1 MQQPPAQDPDPSFRA
16 LLRMREYRL
25 LWLAGAQ
32 SGAGDQLARIAVV
45 LLVYARSG
53 SAAISALTYGLT
65 FLPALV
71 GGVLLSGLADRY
83 RRRTVMISCDLLRLV
98 LLLGLASVR
107 LSTAAVDVVLVLL
120 VLVDAPFSAAAAA
133 VVPDVLPQRHYVA
146 GVSLGV
152 ITNQTAQLLAFA
164 GGGACV
170 AFLGVRSTL
179 LLDAATFAVSAAL
192 IRYGLADRPA
202 PTRPGGAEGAGER
215 RESYLAQL
223 AGGARLVCSHRL
235 LRYLMLFAWLPVFYI
250 APEAIAPAYA
260 RSLGGGASAAGL
272 LMAAMPAGT
281 ALGAWVYG
289 RRGSDAARAAAVPYL
304 AAGAGA
310 VLIGSW
316 LSPSLIL
323 ALVLWVLCGFFGA
336 YQISVM
342 TRFVRHTPAHQ
353 RGQAVGLAASGLIA
367 VQGIG
372 CVAAGLLATRY
383 NPAAA
388 VGLAGVAGVAAALA
402 MFGPLRRA
410 ERQTALATMSD
421 AAMTEAAMTE
431 AALPP
436 AVEAAAPLIEPAT
449 AASAAASVAAD
460 ASAVVRIPTPS
471 VQVAATD

>member
-1 MQQPPAQDPDPSFRA
+1 M
-16 LLRMREYRL
+16 LRVREYRL

-45 LLVYARSG
+45 LLVFAHSG

-83 RRRTVMISCDLLRLV
+83 RRRTVMISCDLVRLV

-120 VLVDAPFSAAAAA
+120 VLADAPFSAAAAA
-133 VVPDVLPQRHYVA
+133 VLPDVLPQRNFVA

-179 LLDAATFAVSAAL
+179 LLDAATFALSAAL
-192 IRYGLADRPA
+192 IRYGMADRPA
-202 PTRPGGAEGAGER
+202 PTTGHGADR
-215 RESYLAQL
+215 QVSYLAQL
-223 AGGARLVCSHRL
+223 VGGVRVVYSDRL
-235 LRYLMLFAWLPVFYI
+235 LRCLMLFAWLPVFYI

-281 ALGAWVYG
+281 ALGAWAYG

-316 LSPSLIL
+316 LSPSLVL
-323 ALVLWVLCGFFGA
+323 AFTLWLLCGFFAA
-336 YQISVM
+336 YQLSLM
-342 TRFVRHTPAHQ
+342 TRFVRRTPAHL

-372 CVAAGLLATRY
+372 CVAAGLLAARY
-383 NPAAA
+383 SPAAA
-388 VGLAGVAGVAAALA
+388 VGLAGVAGVAVVLALV
-402 MFGPLRRA
+402 GPLRRA
-410 ERQTALATMSD
+410 ERQPASEPA
-421 AAMTEAAMTE
+421 TEAAS
-431 AALPP
+431 ALAPVAEP
-436 AVEAAAPLIEPAT
+436 VAAA
-449 AASAAASVAAD
+449 D
-460 ASAVVRIPTPS
+460 
-471 VQVAATD
+471 

>member
-1 MQQPPAQDPDPSFRA
+1 MSRA
-16 LLRMREYRL
+16 RQHAACQWRR
-25 LWLAGAQ
+25 
-32 SGAGDQLARIAVV
+32 SARSP

-202 PTRPGGAEGAGER
+202 PTRPGGTESAGG

-223 AGGARLVCSHRL
+223 AGGVRLVCSHRL

-316 LSPSLIL
+316 LSPNLIV
-323 ALVLWVLCGFFGA
+323 ALVLWVLCGFFGT

-372 CVAAGLLATRY
+372 CVAAGLLAVRY

-388 VGLAGVAGVAAALA
+388 VGLAGVAGVAVVLA

-410 ERQTALATMSD
+410 ERQTAPAT
-421 AAMTEAAMTE
+421 MTEAAMTE
-431 AALPP
+431 AALAP
-436 AVEAAAPLIEPAT
+436 AAEAVAPLIEPAV

-460 ASAVVRIPTPS
+460 APAAVRIPAPS
-471 VQVAATD
+471 VPVAATD

>member
-1 MQQPPAQDPDPSFRA
+1 MQQPPAQDPDPSFRS
-16 LLRMREYRL
+16 LLRLREYRL

-107 LSTAAVDVVLVLL
+107 LSTAAVDAVLVLL

-202 PTRPGGAEGAGER
+202 PTRPGGTESAGG

-223 AGGARLVCSHRL
+223 AGGVRLVCSHRL

-323 ALVLWVLCGFFGA
+323 ALVLWVLFGFFGT

-372 CVAAGLLATRY
+372 CVVAGLLAIRY

-410 ERQTALATMSD
+410 ERQTA
-421 AAMTEAAMTE
+421 
-431 AALPP
+431 
-436 AVEAAAPLIEPAT
+436 AAPRIEPAA
-449 AASAAASVAAD
+449 AASAVASVAAD
-460 ASAVVRIPTPS
+460 APAAVRIPAPS
-471 VQVAATD
+471 VPVAATD